1 MRGLQAFIDQ
11 EDCFKEPL
19 LISLLFHDFIVQ
31 GEIMRPFIICHMMT
45 SIDGKIVEDHWTA
58 PYGGTEN
65 DETTISYYD
74 LSDSFKCDAEMLGR
88 VTVHR
93 HHAKQEFKDP
103 IPVIAIDPQP
113 FIGKRETKRLCIV
126 VDRHGRIK
134 YEGDRI
140 CGENIIVVLSQ
151 KISQTYLEHLRSL
164 KISYVFAGEDGND
177 LVEAMESLGRFFNI
191 KRIVLQGGGTINGA
205 FLENGLIDEL
215 SVMIYPGIDG
225 RKAAPS
231 LFDWSPRTDN
241 SGTGKT
247 VLVTGNPAAGQSLE
261 LLDAQNAGQGVIAL
275 RYKIH
280 REKIA
285 NNRR

>member
-1 MRGLQAFIDQ
+1 MSGLQAFIGE
-11 EDCFKEPL
+11 EDISKSLCLSRCSFMILLFKEK
-19 LISLLFHDFIVQ
+19 
-31 GEIMRPFIICHMMT
+31 IMRPFIICHMMT
-45 SIDGKIVEDHWTA
+45 SIDGKIVEDHWSA
-58 PYGGTEN
+58 PYDGSKN

-88 VTVHR
+88 VTVQR
-93 HHAKQEFKDP
+93 HFAKQEFNDP
-103 IPVIAIDPQP
+103 HPVRVIDPQP

-126 VDRHGRIK
+126 VDRRGRIR

-140 CGENIIVVLSQ
+140 CGENIIVILSQ
-151 KISQTYLEHLRSL
+151 KISQAYLEHLRSL

-177 LVEAMESLGRFFNI
+177 LVEAMESLGHFFNM

-225 RKAAPS
+225 RDAAPS

-241 SGTGKT
+241 SGTRKT

-261 LLDAQNAGQGVIAL
+261 LLEVKNAGQGVIAL

-280 REKIA
+280 HQKNRE
-285 NNRR
+285 